1 MKKLSGIVKA
11 KPESLQRL
19 LVVVMAESREHHHHH
34 LCGMNVINQ
43 SMLLCD
49 TSAPAIFAT
58 SFEWFGMPR
67 SEGRM
72 VVQFGNQCE
81 GFLVNFRLISVAS
94 FCSAL
99 PTMRLSAFTA
109 FRISSSS
116 AEMMASWRKS
126 S

>member
-19 LVVVMAESREHHHHH
+19 LVVVMAESREHHHH
-34 LCGMNVINQ
+34 LCGMNVIDQ

-49 TSAPAIFAT
+49 TSAPAIFAR
-58 SFEWFGMPR
+58 SFGWFGLPR
-67 SEGRM
+67 SDGRM
-72 VVQFGNQCE
+72 GVPFGNQCE